1 MPNPDAVIR
10 PSEVALTA
18 LQLNQV
24 RIDFQKTI
32 QQAETL
38 EDVGAAV
45 IRTDRQ
51 IRALAQ
57 ALERFAVRLATGK
70 PKRQRGQRSVRP
82 FSTSGD
88 ITK

>member
-1 MPNPDAVIR
+1 MHNPDAVIR
-10 PSEVALTA
+10 PSDVALTA

-38 EDVGAAV
+38 EDVSAAV
-45 IRTDRQ
+45 IHTDRE

-57 ALERFAVRLATGK
+57 ALERFAIRLATGK
-70 PKRQRGQRSVRP
+70 PKRQRRQRNVRS
-82 FSTSGD
+82 FSTTEN
-88 ITK
+88 IAK